1 MTSFNITKFGHYND
15 EINSDEKYLI
25 DLLSRKFKVKFSKQ
39 INLNEINILF
49 EGHQKTNHEKVIERL
64 KKSNMKK
71 ILVMTEDLVGEDN
84 INFKYFTINSDK
96 LSFKKFIKKKSI
108 KYDLY
113 FDFFLYEMSKFKLF
127 NFFFRIIGKF
137 KFLQKNNI
145 YDLRNY
151 WRERYY
157 LLIDQLNYIDEVWFL
172 RENNLGFY
180 KSILESKNIKN
191 RVIFYR
197 IISLT
202 KNMNKN
208 IDILVTGTL
217 NNYRKSIVDELS
229 KKFKLEY
236 HSFLNSLELEEKL
249 KSSKYYLI
257 LNKSHYGI
265 FPSSSRMK
273 IALEN
278 DCIPLNQKT
287 IFSDYLN
294 IHSHTIDN
302 LNDPKKIEKIIQNYE
317 EIYQRIF
324 TNLKIAISEKDYFQ
338 FLDDL

>member
-1 MTSFNITKFGHYND
+1 
-15 EINSDEKYLI
+15 
-25 DLLSRKFKVKFSKQ
+25 
-39 INLNEINILF
+39 
-49 EGHQKTNHEKVIERL
+49 
-64 KKSNMKK
+64 
-71 ILVMTEDLVGEDN
+71 
-84 INFKYFTINSDK
+84 
-96 LSFKKFIKKKSI
+96 
-108 KYDLY
+108 
-113 FDFFLYEMSKFKLF
+113 
-127 NFFFRIIGKF
+127 
-137 KFLQKNNI
+137 
-145 YDLRNY
+145 
-151 WRERYY
+151 
-157 LLIDQLNYIDEVWFL
+157 
-172 RENNLGFY
+172 
-180 KSILESKNIKN
+180 
-191 RVIFYR
+191 
-197 IISLT
+197 
-202 KNMNKN
+202 MNKN